1 MKTAKALAFI
11 TMATIASIG
20 CKKEKLE
27 EPALLYNYLGKWASV
42 SKTPEGPLDF
52 FEIKLQLDYGSTG
65 QSDFVYIEKNQSY
78 PTTTLSW
85 KKVAGDSIVITLDI
99 PAYPAETWE
108 LRGLANKTSSEF
120 TASYYSMP
128 KANLSDKKKY
138 GTMVFKH

>member
-27 EPALLYNYLGKWASV
+27 EPALKHNYLGKWANV

-52 FEIKLQLDYGSTG
+52 YEIKLQLDYGSTG
-65 QSDFVYIEKNQSY
+65 KSDLVYIEKNQSY
-78 PTTTLSW
+78 PTTALSW
-85 KKVAGDSIVITLDI
+85 QKGTGDSIIITLDI

-108 LRGLANKTSSEF
+108 LRGLANKTNSEF
-120 TASYYSMP
+120 IANYYSMP
-128 KANLSDKKKY
+128 KANLSVKKKY